1 MGIQNISLFLLPYK
15 HGCERTE
22 CWQTTAYP
30 SSLILI
36 FLEVKG
42 SKDSTESREHT
53 GYVGKI
59 GRSYSPVAGINIGQ
73 LECLNAHNVDGKTC
87 LTTT

>member
-1 MGIQNISLFLLPYK
+1 MGIQNTSLFLLPYK
-15 HGCERTE
+15 HGCEPPE
-22 CWQTTAYP
+22 CWQTTVYP
-30 SSLILI
+30 STLILI
-36 FLEVKG
+36 FLKVKG
-42 SKDSTESREHT
+42 SKDSAESREHM

-73 LECLNAHNVDGKTC
+73 LECLDAHIFDGKTC